1 MELEEVLQRADVWRG
16 GETVPGIPALPTGF
30 TQLDALF
37 PGGGWPRGALTEI
50 LLPRP
55 GVGAVSLVLPALAR
69 LSQERRWLAWVAPP
83 HLPYAPALSAAG
95 IDLSRSLMIHPRAD
109 ADGLWAVE
117 QALRSGTCGAVL
129 AWPATGDMRALR
141 RLQLAAEAGQSWGVL
156 FRSEKMA
163 DQASPAAVR
172 LHIKPETDGVSLSV
186 LKRRGGW
193 HTGPIHV
200 RLRDSSV
207 MPLNG

>member
-1 MELEEVLQRADVWRG
+1 MGLEEVLQRADVWRG
-16 GETVPGIPALPTGF
+16 EGGVPAVPALPTGF
-30 TQLDALF
+30 AQLDALF

-50 LLPRP
+50 LMPRP

-69 LSQERRWLAWVAPP
+69 LSQERRWQAWVAPP
-83 HLPYAPALSAAG
+83 HLPCASALSAAG
-95 IDLSRSLMIHPRAD
+95 IDLSRSLMIHPPAT

-129 AWPATGDMRALR
+129 AWPATGDMRTLR

-156 FRSEKMA
+156 FRSEEMA
-163 DQASPAAVR
+163 GQPSPAAVR
-172 LHIKPETDGVSLSV
+172 LHIQPQGDGVSLHV

-193 HTGPIHV
+193 GAGPIHV
-200 RLRDSSV
+200 RLRDHSLI
-207 MPLNG
+207 PLDS